1 MYEFRLPDVG
11 EGLHEAE
18 LLEWDVNIGDSVAEG
33 DAVAQ
38 VSTDKVNVELPAP
51 CGGVVAELPWSPGDV
66 IQVGEILMCID
77 DGKGEQSATVDEKA
91 AAAKMQAAPA
101 LVQAQRKKVKAGPTV
116 RRYAAQKKVDLTL
129 VEPGGAGGQI
139 VQQDID
145 NYLAQSTVS
154 APVPQATDDS
164 EGVTR
169 IKLSGPRL
177 VAARKLEESSRTLAT
192 TTLSFDVVADAL
204 MEEYLKFRNK
214 AEQKSV
220 KLTPLAVIAKC
231 VCYALQKHPNFNAT
245 VVEKE
250 RALDVHEAIHLGAAV
265 DTSDGLVVPVIR
277 DAGSKSVIQIGKDIA
292 TLAERARSG
301 SLKVADF
308 RGSTFT
314 VSSTGGLERTAMT
327 GTTPVINLPNVA
339 TLWVSRI
346 MDRPR
351 VVEGTLSAGPMMA
364 CSLSL
369 DHRFLHGADGTAFI
383 NTLDEAF
390 RDPAQGL

>member
-1 MYEFRLPDVG
+1 MHEFKLPDVG

-18 LLEWDVNIGDSVAEG
+18 LLEWDVSVGDIIADG

-38 VSTDKVNVELPAP
+38 VSTDKVNVELTAP
-51 CGGVVAELPWSPGDV
+51 CGGVVAELSWSPGDV

-77 DGKGEQSATVDEKA
+77 DGKGEQSATVAENA
-91 AAAKMQAAPA
+91 AAAETQATPA
-101 LVQAQRKKVKAGPTV
+101 AAQAQRKKVKAGPTV
-116 RRYAAQKKVDLTL
+116 RRYAAQKEVDLTL
-129 VEPGGAGGQI
+129 VEPSGAGGQI

-145 NYLAQSTVS
+145 DYLAQSPVS
-154 APVPQATDDS
+154 RPVAEPAVDAD
-164 EGVTR
+164 GVTR
-169 IKLSGPRL
+169 MKLSGPRL

-204 MEEYLKFRNK
+204 MVEFLKARKEAQQN
-214 AEQKSV
+214 SV

-231 VCYALQKHPNFNAT
+231 VCRALQQHPNLNAT
-245 VVEKE
+245 IVEAE

-277 DAGSKSVIQIGKDIA
+277 DVGNKSVIEIA
-292 TLAERARSG
+292 RDLATIAERARSG
-301 SLKVADF
+301 SLAVADF

-314 VSSTGGLERTAMT
+314 VSSTGGLERATMT

-351 VVEGTLSAGPMMA
+351 VIDGTLSAGPMMA
-364 CSLSL
+364 CSLSF

-383 NTLDEAF
+383 NTLDKAF
-390 RDPAQGL
+390 RDPTQGL